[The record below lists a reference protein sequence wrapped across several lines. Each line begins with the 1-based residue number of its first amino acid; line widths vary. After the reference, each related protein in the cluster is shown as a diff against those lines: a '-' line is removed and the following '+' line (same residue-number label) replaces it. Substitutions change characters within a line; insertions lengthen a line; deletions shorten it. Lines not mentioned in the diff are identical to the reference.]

1 VRLETGQA
9 AISRKPANRVSA
21 QRLIVFTE

>member
-9 AISRKPANRVSA
+9 AISRQPANRVSA
-21 QRLIVFTE
+21 QRVIVFTE